1 MSRSVQHLAVVPDE
15 QDTVTISKSYL
26 IGVFFSGLIE

>member
-1 MSRSVQHLAVVPDE
+1 MSRSVQHIAVVSE
-15 QDTVTISKSYL
+15 RDTVTISKSYL